1 MSKLLNDIKDKSFRF
16 AIPTLGKCFKSRIG
30 KKDKVLLLVLNKG
43 YIETDDIE
51 TCYYVTV
58 FLDSHRND
66 FFIPVGDIDKIKS
79 HDGKILY
86 RQRVYFK
93 SFITLLKVLKE
104 LDAQIVIPDDFE
116 VTTNNLINVVDD
128 LPYLERYAKK
138 FNTDVDTWLTNVC
151 KILIY
156 DSCKEFDMCERVN
169 LSESVYNVPKGYL
182 NRAPLLCGSYSIIR
196 HTSSV
201 IRVDSDLSPNLYS
214 GEKTKGIL
222 PYGYT
227 DSNVNFDRKRGVI

>member
-16 AIPTLGKCFKSRIG
+16 VIPTLGKCFKSRIG

-58 FLDSHRND
+58 FLNSHKNNI
-66 FFIPVGDIDKIKS
+66 FVPVGDIDKILS
-79 HDGKILY
+79 SNGSILY

-93 SFITLLKVLKE
+93 SFTTLLKVLKE
-104 LDAQIVIPDDFE
+104 LNASIVIPDDFH
-116 VTTNNLINVVDD
+116 VTTNTLVNVVEE

-138 FNTDVDTWLTNVC
+138 LGLDVDTWLTHVC

-169 LSESVYNVPKGYL
+169 LSESVYNVPRGYL